1 MKQNIAAIEEDL
13 LAKPLKK
20 AQQENE
26 KLKKYYEIFDRSVDA
41 MVLLD
46 HHGKFFQV
54 NQSACRLF
62 EMEKEVI
69 LEKSLNP

>member
-1 MKQNIAAIEEDL
+1 
-13 LAKPLKK
+13 
-20 AQQENE
+20 
-26 KLKKYYEIFDRSVDA
+26 

-69 LEKSLNP
+69 LEKSIDDFVAALPGNEFIKIFLIMKNSNMRNSC